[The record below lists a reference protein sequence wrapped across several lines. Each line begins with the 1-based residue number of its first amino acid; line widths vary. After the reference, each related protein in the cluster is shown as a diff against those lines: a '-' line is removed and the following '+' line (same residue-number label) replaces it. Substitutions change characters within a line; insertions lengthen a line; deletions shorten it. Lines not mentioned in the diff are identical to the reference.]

1 MVLLM
6 ILLSALAFVAVVA
19 TVITVVRDG
28 YRPVPT
34 RASAE
39 RAFETL

>member
-6 ILLSALAFVAVVA
+6 ILLSALAVVAVVA
-19 TVITVVRDG
+19 TVVTVVRDG

-34 RASAE
+34 RAS
-39 RAFETL
+39 RALEQ